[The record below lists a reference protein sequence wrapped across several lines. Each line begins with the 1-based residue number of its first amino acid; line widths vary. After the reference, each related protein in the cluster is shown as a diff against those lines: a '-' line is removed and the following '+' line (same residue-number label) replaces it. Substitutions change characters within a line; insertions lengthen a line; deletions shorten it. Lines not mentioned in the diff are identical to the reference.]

1 MDIKL
6 IKVRGFNLLLILF
19 ITLLLVLLIMTSML
33 FLSSSVDSG
42 ILMPSIVAAAI
53 LLLFCV
59 PISIIL
65 YFSNDD
71 KLSKRIFLALSAT
84 LFINTVSGIVWYLL
98 PSSFNWRFLNTLGM
112 FLMVLSYIPIIYA
125 LYITYKEQN
134 ANINKIFKIFIFYIS
149 LAFITLLLYFS
160 LTSIKETTDW
170 YTIIIFTC
178 AIVFDVIIIAL
189 SAILILINLPTQLRY
204 LFSIIFGFYSFSFMG
219 DSLNLLEDLAVYTS
233 PIDVQY
239 FYDAMFIFASGTLLI
254 YSLSN
259 IKITTVEEMNKKLED
274 TSLVVE
280 DLIMQSPDAM
290 CMFDVNGTIIKA
302 NNLFRDLFKI
312 AYGTSNI
319 FNLSISN
326 DTWFEKL
333 KSGETITL
341 DYVNNENTNKI
352 RYLSLKI
359 YPTFSSDK
367 KISNY
372 IFMGEDITIRK
383 NAEDALK
390 NSYDELENRVI
401 ERTAELSKVNLI
413 LQKEIQDHELAEE
426 RIKAS
431 LKEKDV
437 LLKEIHHRVKNNMQI
452 ISSMLGL
459 QSAYVEDETFNT
471 LLKDSQ
477 GRIKSMALIHEKL
490 YQSDNLAY
498 INFTEY
504 VNSLISYL
512 KNSYNMSDDKIKI
525 NTNIED
531 MSLNIDMAIPLGLI
545 INELISNSYKH
556 AFKDNSKGEINLSIN
571 TEKSGCY
578 LLTVEDNGVG
588 LPVDFDISTTKS
600 LGLQLVNVLVDQISG
615 SLKIYNS
622 VGAKFEISFKI

>member
-1 MDIKL
+1 
-6 IKVRGFNLLLILF
+6 
-19 ITLLLVLLIMTSML
+19 
-33 FLSSSVDSG
+33 
-42 ILMPSIVAAAI
+42 
-53 LLLFCV
+53 
-59 PISIIL
+59 
-65 YFSNDD
+65 
-71 KLSKRIFLALSAT
+71 
-84 LFINTVSGIVWYLL
+84 
-98 PSSFNWRFLNTLGM
+98 
-112 FLMVLSYIPIIYA
+112 
-125 LYITYKEQN
+125 
-134 ANINKIFKIFIFYIS
+134 
-149 LAFITLLLYFS
+149 
-160 LTSIKETTDW
+160 
-170 YTIIIFTC
+170 
-178 AIVFDVIIIAL
+178 
-189 SAILILINLPTQLRY
+189 
-204 LFSIIFGFYSFSFMG
+204 
-219 DSLNLLEDLAVYTS
+219 
-233 PIDVQY
+233 
-239 FYDAMFIFASGTLLI
+239 MFIFASGTLLI

-290 CMFDVNGTIIKA
+290 CMCDVNGTIIKA
-302 NNLFRDLFKI
+302 NNLFKDLFKI

-341 DYVNNENTNKI
+341 DYINNENTNKI

-359 YPTFSSDK
+359 YPTFTSDK

-413 LQKEIQDHELAEE
+413 LQKEIHDHELAEE

-556 AFKDNSKGEINLSIN
+556 AFKDNPKGEINLSIN

-615 SLKIYNS
+615 SLKIYSN
-622 VGAKFEISFKI
+622 VGAKFEIYFKI